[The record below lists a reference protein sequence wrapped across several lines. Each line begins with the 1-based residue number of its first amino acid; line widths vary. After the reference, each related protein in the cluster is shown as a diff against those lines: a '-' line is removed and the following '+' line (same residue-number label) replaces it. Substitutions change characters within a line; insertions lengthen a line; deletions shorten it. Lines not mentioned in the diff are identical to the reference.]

1 MIILA
6 IDTSLDDCIVA
17 IAQDGNVLVS
27 YCQKTKSKHAEILP
41 IMVKDALAKA
51 QIEAKQIDKIGV
63 TIGPGSFTGVRVG
76 LAFAKGLAIAT
87 KAQIVGIST
96 LELLAKSTAS
106 TKTIAIIEQMGS
118 VFAASYINGEMI
130 DAPNRYE
137 NFDFIKNYE
146 NDWSIIGFK
155 QTIEIDNHKL
165 ISKEAFDIE
174 VFVKL
179 CAQKDAKNNPPIP
192 QYLRGADAKLW
203 QGSQYV

>member
-17 IAQDGNVLVS
+17 IAQDGEILAS
-27 YCQKTKSKHAEILP
+27 SCQKTKSKQAEILP
-41 IMVKDALAKA
+41 QMVKDICEKAK
-51 QIEAKQIDKIGV
+51 INPKQIDKIGV

-87 KAQIVGIST
+87 NSQIVGIST
-96 LELLAKSTAS
+96 LELLAQSS
-106 TKTIAIIEQMGS
+106 PNSKTIALIEQMGS
-118 VFAASYINGEMI
+118 VFAASFINGEII
-130 DAPNRYE
+130 DAPNRFE

-146 NDWSIIGFK
+146 SDWSIIGFK
-155 QTIEIDNHKL
+155 KSIELENHNF
-165 ISKEAFDIE
+165 IIKETFDIDS
-174 VFVKL
+174 FIKL
-179 CAQKDAKNNPPIP
+179 CAQKDIQNNPPIP

>member
-17 IAQDGNVLVS
+17 IAQDGEILAS
-27 YCQKTKSKHAEILP
+27 SCQKTKSKQAEILP
-41 IMVKDALAKA
+41 QMVKDICEKAK
-51 QIEAKQIDKIGV
+51 INPKQIDKIGV

-87 KAQIVGIST
+87 DAQIIGIST
-96 LELLAKSTAS
+96 LELLAQSS
-106 TKTIAIIEQMGS
+106 PNSKTIALIEQMGS
-118 VFAASYINGEMI
+118 VFAASFINGEMI
-130 DAPNRYE
+130 DAPNRFE

-146 NDWSIIGFK
+146 SDWSIIGFK
-155 QTIEIDNHKL
+155 KPIELETHNFI
-165 ISKEAFDIE
+165 IKETFDIDS
-174 VFVKL
+174 FIKL
-179 CAQKDAKNNPPIP
+179 CAQKDIQNNPPIP

>member
-17 IAQDGNVLVS
+17 IAQDGEILAS
-27 YCQKTKSKHAEILP
+27 SCQKTKSKQAEILP
-41 IMVKDALAKA
+41 QMVKEICEKAK
-51 QIEAKQIDKIGV
+51 INPKQIDKIGV

-87 KAQIVGIST
+87 DAQIIGIST
-96 LELLAKSTAS
+96 LELLAQSS
-106 TKTIAIIEQMGS
+106 SNSKTIALIEQMGS
-118 VFAASYINGEMI
+118 VFAASFINGEMI
-130 DAPNRYE
+130 DAPNRFE

-146 NDWSIIGFK
+146 SDWSIIGFK
-155 QTIEIDNHKL
+155 KPTELENHNF
-165 ISKEAFDIE
+165 IIKETFDIDS
-174 VFVKL
+174 FIKL
-179 CAQKDAKNNPPIP
+179 CTQKDIQKNPPIP